1 MSKISITPNASGTG
15 VFTISSPATNTN
27 RTLTLPDEA
36 GTVLTTAGVPS
47 SALPAGSVLQVVNFQ
62 TGAVASGTTTIPFD
76 NTIPQITEGN
86 EFMTL
91 AITPISATS
100 TLLINVVS
108 WNSCNP
114 QDEIVVALFQ
124 DSTANALAAISHTP
138 FTATARLAIGF
149 THKMTSGTTSATTFK
164 VRAGMASA
172 GTITF
177 NGLSGAGKL
186 GGVGESSITIMEIAA

>member
-1 MSKISITPNASGTG
+1 MSTLR
-15 VFTISSPATNTN
+15 VDTIAN
-27 RTLTLPDEA
+27 
-36 GTVLTTAGVPS
+36 TAGVTS
-47 SALPAGSVLQVVNFQ
+47 NRVLQVVNFQ

-91 AITPISATS
+91 AITPTSATS

-124 DSTANALAAISHTP
+124 DSTANALAAITHTP

>member
-1 MSKISITPNASGTG
+1 MTITLNGTTG
-15 VFTISSPATNTN
+15 ITTPA
-27 RTLTLPDEA
+27 LDSVAPF
-36 GTVLTTAGVPS
+36 S
-47 SALPAGSVLQVVNFQ
+47 SADMPAGSVLQVVNFQ

-138 FTATARLAIGF
+138 FTAVARLAIGF

-177 NGLSGAGKL
+177 NGLNGAGKL

>member
-1 MSKISITPNASGTG
+1 MSKLNVDEISDVDNSGPVTITDGLIVSSGG
-15 VFTISSPATNTN
+15 IVSSGSA
-27 RTLTLPDEA
+27 
-36 GTVLTTAGVPS
+36 VLTSASTANF
-47 SALPAGSVLQVVNFQ
+47 PAGSVLQVVNFQ